1 MILLWYHTPMEDTE
15 YITHNLDQLDQIA
28 FTLRL
33 PRDLHGQLKEIS
45 KEERRSM
52 NQTVILAIELLLR
65 RKEVK

>member
-1 MILLWYHTPMEDTE
+1 MEAPG
-15 YITHNLDQLDQIA
+15 YITHSLDQLDQVA

-33 PRDLHGQLKEIS
+33 PRALHGQLREIS

-65 RKEVK
+65 CKEEK